1 MTLAPSPQGAKP
13 VPLDL
18 GLEALHAPHVSGDAV
33 VVVMPLNHP
42 LEPGSLL
49 GDRVMTSALQAGFDR
64 LKLSAHPFGYSP
76 SLNRELLIL
85 EASAT
90 DMRQPQEFKRL
101 WLARKTTELNQT
113 CFDRV
118 KGEAEGAEALVQ
130 LLHISPRLLLELESQ
145 YHIIS
150 IAGDDDIARC
160 PLLPPCLT
168 PKVKDVMQ
176 IKI

>member
-1 MTLAPSPQGAKP
+1 M
-13 VPLDL
+13 
-18 GLEALHAPHVSGDAV
+18 H
-33 VVVMPLNHP
+33 
-42 LEPGSLL
+42 
-49 GDRVMTSALQAGFDR
+49 
-64 LKLSAHPFGYSP
+64 
-76 SLNRELLIL
+76 
-85 EASAT
+85 
-90 DMRQPQEFKRL
+90 QPQEFKRL

-130 LLHISPRLLLELESQ
+130 LLHISPRLLLVLESQ
-145 YHIIS
+145 YHVIG

-176 IKI
+176 IKIRQEGRDDQPLSNSLLRLDLGYFCI